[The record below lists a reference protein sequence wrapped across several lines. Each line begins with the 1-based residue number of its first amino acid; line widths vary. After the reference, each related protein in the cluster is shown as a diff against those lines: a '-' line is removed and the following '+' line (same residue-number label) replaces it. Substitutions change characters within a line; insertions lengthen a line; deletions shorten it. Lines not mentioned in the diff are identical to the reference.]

1 MKKLT
6 FIMTLFFACTEGPY
20 VTDRD
25 YPRMNPLQVERHSSL
40 MADFTIEIY
49 YSSVPILD
57 HGFIYSRTG
66 FPTMTNGTKISLGPF
81 PGTGTSSKRVSDL
94 ESGEYKV
101 RAYAVSDGHVVF
113 SNTVTM

>member
-1 MKKLT
+1 M
-6 FIMTLFFACTEGPY
+6 FACTDGPY
-20 VTDRD
+20 ITDRD
-25 YPRMNPLQVERHSSL
+25 YPRMNPLQVQRHSTL

-57 HGFIYSRTG
+57 LGFIYSKTG
-66 FPTMTNGTKISLGPF
+66 FPTMTNGTKVSMGP
-81 PGTGTSSKRVSDL
+81 GSTGQYSKRVSDL
-94 ESGEYKV
+94 ETGEYKV